1 VVNNVRGQPG
11 VLIMQGDADRMA
23 AAIPL
28 LPQLSHLSAINALNS
43 GITDD
48 VLVAVGKIR
57 SLTSLNLSGTSVTDA
72 GIRHLTG
79 LSKMSDLNLSETKI
93 TSACLAD
100 LGKFTKIDILNL
112 SNNDIHGGFEH
123 LSSCQEL
130 TWLFLGGLKI
140 SDVDAVA
147 LASIANVKRISL
159 PHVEITDS
167 AVKTLRDKGIDVDLD
182 DF

>member
-1 VVNNVRGQPG
+1 MRPLRKLIQRGLFAVIVGCLCIGCGNEQQAVEELKALGFQVVNNVREQPS

-48 VLVAVGKIR
+48 VLVAVGKVR

-112 SNNDIHGGFEH
+112 SNNDIHGGFQQ
-123 LSSCQEL
+123 LSS
-130 TWLFLGGLKI
+130 
-140 SDVDAVA
+140 
-147 LASIANVKRISL
+147 
-159 PHVEITDS
+159 
-167 AVKTLRDKGIDVDLD
+167 
-182 DF
+182 